1 MKRKEI
7 KWRREGHG
15 TMTGRQDGIIFRIF
29 HPWDAPEQVHTVS
42 CHDTRDTG
50 RTISTV
56 GHRTFTWEAAVE
68 FCQKIA
74 AGEIDL
80 ENLRAEFAAE
90 DEKKGSGGRS
100 AGPWQR
106 PRSSGDTWSG
116 REFRTP
122 PCWNWRRCGQTWGAW
137 ATISS
142 WDMNTGRAGR
152 MGPDENGHRP
162 GRFTWTGRASRAA
175 TYREGGKT
183 DRGETID
190 AIGGRRNH
198 KPALADEVAVIWA
211 EAAAAEVRT
220 MVAAMVEGA

>member
-90 DEKKGSGGRS
+90 AERS
-100 AGPWQR
+100 PLTGL
-106 PRSSGDTWSG
+106 
-116 REFRTP
+116 RTP
-122 PCWNWRRCGQTWGAW
+122 A
-137 ATISS
+137 
-142 WDMNTGRAGR
+142 AGR
-152 MGPDENGHRP
+152 RRPDWSPGTALGCAIGTSPP
-162 GRFTWTGRASRAA
+162 GRRPSSSFTATSR
-175 TYREGGKT
+175 
-183 DRGETID
+183 
-190 AIGGRRNH
+190 
-198 KPALADEVAVIWA
+198 
-211 EAAAAEVRT
+211 
-220 MVAAMVEGA
+220 